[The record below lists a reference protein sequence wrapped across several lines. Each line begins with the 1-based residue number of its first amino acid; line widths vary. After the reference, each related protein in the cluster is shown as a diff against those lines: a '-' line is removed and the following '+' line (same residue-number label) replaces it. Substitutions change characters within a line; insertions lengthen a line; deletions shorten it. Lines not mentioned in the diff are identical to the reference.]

1 MTLRVVAGSAR
12 GRRLVAPPGTG
23 TRPTT
28 DRVREAIMNALTSR
42 GALDGARVLD
52 LFAGSGALGV
62 EALSRG
68 AAHAVFVDDD
78 PRARRVI
85 ARNLEACGFADR
97 AEVVA
102 QRAERY
108 LAGGTSPAGDGG
120 ERGGLDRPGFDLAFC
135 DPPYVFDRWDE
146 LLRSLPADLVVM
158 ESDRPVELPGGWELV
173 REARYG
179 STWVG
184 FAERTG

>member
-1 MTLRVVAGSAR
+1 MRVVGGR
-12 GRRLVAPPGTG
+12 LGGRRLRAVPGRE
-23 TRPTT
+23 TRPTS
-28 DRVREAIMNALTSR
+28 DRVREALFGILGQR
-42 GALDGARVLD
+42 VEGARVLD

-68 AAHAVFVDDD
+68 AAHALFVDDD

-85 ARNLEACGFADR
+85 AQNLEACGFADR

-120 ERGGLDRPGFDLAFC
+120 ERGGPDRPGFDLAFC
-135 DPPYVFDRWDE
+135 DPPYAFDRWDE